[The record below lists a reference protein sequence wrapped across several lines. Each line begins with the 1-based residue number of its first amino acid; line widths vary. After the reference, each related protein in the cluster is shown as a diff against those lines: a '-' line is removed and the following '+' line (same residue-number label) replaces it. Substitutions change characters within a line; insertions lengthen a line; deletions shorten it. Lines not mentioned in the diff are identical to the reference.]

1 MMLRQPPCRRQL
13 SQLSQIS
20 ETVKSSA
27 ITNTNGA
34 AMDRRLAGLA
44 PLIAQQPIWPV
55 DPSSAKRCCQRQTI
69 GRLTATSVTT
79 RCTGRRSTE
88 ATTARTHSIYL
99 LVAIRRDPAGPQING
114 HASR

>member
-69 GRLTATSVTT
+69 DLCHHALH
-79 RCTGRRSTE
+79 RS
-88 ATTARTHSIYL
+88 ALHRSNHCQDPFNILAR